1 MAGIKLSVVSLY
13 FMQIVLK
20 QSNGLSCLTP
30 DGPCKCSTDEGD
42 IDISSLDAGSG
53 SAA

>member
-1 MAGIKLSVVSLY
+1 MAGIKVTVVSLY
-13 FMQIVLK
+13 LMQILLK

-42 IDISSLDAGSG
+42 IDISSLDGSD